1 MDKDNNNVSIE
12 PVDDTG
18 NKIEKVDNKKLAP
31 KKKPKVSLKERVS
44 KALREYKSELKKIV
58 WFNREQTF
66 KSSVIVVISVV
77 IVSAFI
83 GSLDYIFSSALIWL
97 GKLI

>member
-1 MDKDNNNVSIE
+1 MNNKDNNDNNVS
-12 PVDDTG
+12 V
-18 NKIEKVDNKKLAP
+18 KSVDNTESSESKKVAP
-31 KKKPKVSLKERVS
+31 KKKTKISLKAKIL

-66 KSSVIVVISVV
+66 KSSVIVIISVI

-83 GSLDYIFSSALIWL
+83 SSLDYIFSTALLWL
-97 GKLI
+97 GKLV

>member
-1 MDKDNNNVSIE
+1 MQVNN
-12 PVDDTG
+12 T
-18 NKIEKVDNKKLAP
+18 EKTEIKKVAP
-31 KKKPKVSLKERVS
+31 KKKSKISLKEKTS

-66 KSSVIVVISVV
+66 KSSVIVIISVM

-83 GSLDYIFSSALIWL
+83 SSLDFIFSNALLWL

>member
-1 MDKDNNNVSIE
+1 MNNKDNNVSVK
-12 PVDDTG
+12 PVDST
-18 NKIEKVDNKKLAP
+18 ESSENKKVAP
-31 KKKPKVSLKERVS
+31 KKKSKISLKTKTL

-66 KSSVIVVISVV
+66 KSSVIVIISVI

-83 GSLDYIFSSALIWL
+83 SSLDYIFSTALSWL
-97 GKLI
+97 GKLV